1 MRHTSQRDC
10 RFDSLSQACFG
21 DATKVCGA
29 FGLEDFASVRE
40 EVQGSL
46 NDSFSNSCRRVRRFV
61 NFIVALLAARRFVTG
76 KFRGDPGGDEAEGQR
91 SLFQTV
97 VILSVFD
104 PFGKMA

>member
-40 EVQGSL
+40 EVY
-46 NDSFSNSCRRVRRFV
+46 R
-61 NFIVALLAARRFVTG
+61 LANHSTRL
-76 KFRGDPGGDEAEGQR
+76 QY
-91 SLFQTV
+91 
-97 VILSVFD
+97 
-104 PFGKMA
+104 

>member
-40 EVQGSL
+40 EV
-46 NDSFSNSCRRVRRFV
+46 
-61 NFIVALLAARRFVTG
+61 
-76 KFRGDPGGDEAEGQR
+76 
-91 SLFQTV
+91 
-97 VILSVFD
+97 
-104 PFGKMA
+104 